1 MVDLTETR
9 EITHVHGLHARAST
23 KFVEVAQQFRSDIR
37 VSRDDH
43 EVDGKSVLGI
53 LTLGAEMGNSITIHA
68 SGSDAE
74 EAMRALIALVERDF
88 DGV

>member
-1 MVDLTETR
+1 MAELTETR

-23 KFVEVAQQFRSDIR
+23 KFVEVAQQY
-37 VSRDDH
+37 VSEITVEKDDH

-53 LTLGAEMGNSITIHA
+53 LTLGAELGNVITIRA
-68 SGSDAE
+68 DGPDAGP
-74 EAMRALIALVERDF
+74 AMEALIALVERNF